1 MATDLFDF
9 SQNSSSME
17 DPIAS
22 LIAVGQKAL
31 QSGAVTPKQ
40 AAKNVKKLNPVLK
53 AAGITS
59 DPIDLIRK
67 RNAAAVAA
75 IANTPDGQMPGTTNV
90 QNPVTGNWSNV
101 PDSTFQGAPTA
112 TAAPVAP
119 KSGMSSGQKNYAE
132 QVLNTSEENTD
143 TSKVLNELMNERGRK
158 AGSTSNVYMTP
169 EELQQLTSGV
179 EGTDFIGR
187 QRKGISDMQD
197 LLAMEAKRPTD
208 IMTAP
213 LAGLLQMEFGRN
225 PQAFL
230 QGKGLSPEEQG
241 ARLLAYQ
248 GKIQDDKRDLAA
260 KVLDTVG
267 KMKSGSST
275 ENLFETLRQKQLD
288 ELIEQQKNKDAT
300 TAKNAQTNSATSED
314 PSKPSGRTGTMPL
327 PARAYRDVQD
337 KFRKDTAPFNVAIKS
352 ADQIEN
358 LINQHGPGSKLS
370 KATVETLLAR
380 ARGEVGNL
388 SYYEQ
393 AGNSGARDI
402 LSRLEQTIET
412 LNTGELTDSNKREI
426 LGLVASYKAAA
437 RDAISYYRDIHAQQ
451 GATAYESLGLT
462 QDQFKKA
469 LPSLD
474 TTKMSQS
481 VAPKKQEEM
490 IKVISPDGKTGSM
503 PKSMFDKAVKEGKN
517 FKRAP

>member
-1 MATDLFDF
+1 MATDLFNF

-75 IANTPDGQMPGTTNV
+75 ISNTPDGQMPGTTNV

-101 PDSTFQGAPTA
+101 PDSTFQGTPKASVDAVT
-112 TAAPVAP
+112 P
-119 KSGMSSGQKNYAE
+119 KSGMSNEQKNY
-132 QVLNTSEENTD
+132 SEENRIL
-143 TSKVLNELMNERGRK
+143 KEANEKQNKTITELTNEKNKKSGT
-158 AGSTSNVYMTP
+158 TSNLFRDPYD
-169 EELQQLTSGV
+169 LQKQITGYENIDFFKRQNEGIENMQNMLAVEAGRPVDTLSG
-179 EGTDFIGR
+179 
-187 QRKGISDMQD
+187 
-197 LLAMEAKRPTD
+197 
-208 IMTAP
+208 P
-213 LAGLLQMEFGRN
+213 LAGLLQSHFGKNVSGFMQGRGVT
-225 PQAFL
+225 PQ
-230 QGKGLSPEEQG
+230 EQ
-241 ARLLAYQ
+241 AAKILAYQ
-248 GKIQDDKRDLAA
+248 GKIQDDKRDYMAKIMEAA
-260 KVLDTVG
+260 KI
-267 KMKSGSST
+267 KEGSAT
-275 ENLFETLRQKQLD
+275 ESIFESIRQKQLD
-288 ELIEQQKNKDAT
+288 ELLERQRKEEEERL
-300 TAKNAQTNSATSED
+300 KNAQTNTATAED

-402 LSRLEQTIET
+402 LSRLEQTLET

-474 TTKMSQS
+474 STKMSQS
-481 VAPKKQEEM
+481 AAPKKQEEM

>member
-1 MATDLFDF
+1 
-9 SQNSSSME
+9 ME
-17 DPIAS
+17 DPLAS

-101 PDSTFQGAPTA
+101 PDSTMPQAPLA
-112 TAAPVAP
+112 ELAPVA
-119 KSGMSSGQKNYAE
+119 KGSGLSNSVKNYA
-132 QVLNTSEENTD
+132 VNTETTGLEDINKDLTRD
-143 TSKVLNELMNERGRK
+143 ETGRE
-158 AGSTSNVYMTP
+158 TSNRNTVSSNLYMTP

-187 QRKGISDMQD
+187 QRQGIEDMQD
-197 LLAMEAKRPTD
+197 LLTMEAQRPTD

-230 QGKGLSPEEQG
+230 QGKGLSPQEQG

-267 KMKSGSST
+267 KMKSGTAT
-275 ENLFETLRQKQLD
+275 ENAFQLWRDKQLQEMMQQYKTTEGTKNVQGTEAKAEAED
-288 ELIEQQKNKDAT
+288 PNSPRVSSAGIADLRIKERDLRESINKTMEPLDVGYNQLLNAKEALDRNDYQSTVGILSILAKNVGADAGALSNQDLTRWLPRTFGGDLAKVEAYFTSNPNAEISPELTSGLKKLVEIAAKNMVNRYDKQLNRKLDQYKGSASYRGVNLDDIASPSRKAIAELRKYGGFTKDAGPL
-300 TAKNAQTNSATSED
+300 KNATN
-314 PSKPSGRTGTMPL
+314 
-327 PARAYRDVQD
+327 
-337 KFRKDTAPFNVAIKS
+337 
-352 ADQIEN
+352 
-358 LINQHGPGSKLS
+358 GSKS
-370 KATVETLLAR
+370 EYNGSTTLP
-380 ARGEVGNL
+380 E
-388 SYYEQ
+388 
-393 AGNSGARDI
+393 
-402 LSRLEQTIET
+402 
-412 LNTGELTDSNKREI
+412 
-426 LGLVASYKAAA
+426 
-437 RDAISYYRDIHAQQ
+437 
-451 GATAYESLGLT
+451 GATESMKAMRRDYLK
-462 QDQFKKA
+462 KKA
-469 LPSLD
+469 
-474 TTKMSQS
+474 
-481 VAPKKQEEM
+481 
-490 IKVISPDGKTGSM
+490 GG
-503 PKSMFDKAVKEGKN
+503 
-517 FKRAP
+517 